1 MNAPITARAMVE
13 LIGTFLLALTI
24 QLMVLHV
31 PDELSPVAPMAIALV
46 LVALVYAGGP
56 VSGAVYNPAVL
67 LAFVLAK
74 GLPRRDI
81 APYLGAQIIGA
92 ALAAGAA
99 LFLRGPAIT
108 QIVPSPGMAIFA
120 EALFTFALVW
130 VILQVSNPRQ
140 GSNPGYG
147 LAIGFIVG
155 AGAYAVGAA
164 SGAAFNPAVWIS
176 LACTGKLAWSTW
188 WLYLI
193 GEGLGVLL
201 AVGCYFVIEQ
211 EPDP

>member
-1 MNAPITARAMVE
+1 MVE
-13 LIGTFLLALTI
+13 LIGTFLLVLTI
-24 QLMVLHV
+24 QMMVLHV
-31 PDELSPVAPMAIALV
+31 PDLAPVAPMAIALV

-56 VSGAVYNPAVL
+56 VSGAMYNPAVL

-74 GLPRRDI
+74 DFPRRDVG
-81 APYLGAQIIGA
+81 PYLGAQIIGA

-99 LFLRGPAIT
+99 HLLRGEALTPIE
-108 QIVPSPGMAIFA
+108 PSPGMAIFA
-120 EALFTFALVW
+120 EGLFTFALVW
-130 VILQVSNPRQ
+130 VILQVTSHRQ
-140 GSNPGYG
+140 KGNAWYG
-147 LAIGFIVG
+147 ISIGFIVG
-155 AGAYAVGAA
+155 AGAYAVGAV

-201 AVGCYFVIEQ
+201 AVACHRVIEH
-211 EPDP
+211 EPST

>member
-1 MNAPITARAMVE
+1 MNAPIAARVMVE
-13 LIGTFLLALTI
+13 LIGTFFLALTI
-24 QLMVLHV
+24 QMMALHV
-31 PDELSPVAPMAIALV
+31 PDLSPVAPMAIALV

-56 VSGAVYNPAVL
+56 VSGAAYNPAVL

-74 GLPRRDI
+74 GFPRRDV
-81 APYLGAQIIGA
+81 APYLGAQLIGA

-99 LFLRGPAIT
+99 LLLRGSAETP
-108 QIVPSPGMAIFA
+108 IVPPAGMAIFA
-120 EALFTFALVW
+120 EGLFTFALVW
-130 VILQVSNPRQ
+130 VILQVTSPRQ
-140 GSNPGYG
+140 KGNGWYG
-147 LAIGFIVG
+147 LAIGFTVG
-155 AGAYAVGAA
+155 AGAYAVGAV

-201 AVGCYFVIEQ
+201 AVACYFVIEQ
-211 EPDP
+211 KPAR